1 MVLRQTPKSSEYV
14 LQDTAIELWV
24 GSLSNQRYSAETAYN
39 VETALDESALM
50 ITLREAGVEYVL
62 YEETVQAG
70 PHTIPLTVTSQEGG
84 EGEIVIYVDG
94 VEIRRETVTFARRK

>member
-1 MVLRQTPKSSEYV
+1 
-14 LQDTAIELWV
+14 
-24 GSLSNQRYSAETAYN
+24 
-39 VETALDESALM
+39 M